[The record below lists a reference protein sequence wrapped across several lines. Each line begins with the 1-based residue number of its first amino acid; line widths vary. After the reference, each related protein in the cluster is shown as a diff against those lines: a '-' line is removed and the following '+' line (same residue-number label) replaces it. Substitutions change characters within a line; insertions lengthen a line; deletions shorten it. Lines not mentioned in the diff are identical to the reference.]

1 MVMKARNAAMSS
13 RLLRLFLAM
22 RSLKVPCS
30 RWSMALVVGD
40 RHGLPLGTLG
50 LEVLPLGEAH
60 GTGEDDRGEAL
71 NLRVVG
77 LDRVVVV
84 LPGEGDLV
92 LRRREL
98 LLEVD
103 QYRVRPE
110 IRVVLGNG
118 KQVPDGPGE
127 AGLGLSLLSWGLRLH
142 GLGAGLRYLREHV
155 LLLAEVLLHAFEEVR
170 DQVVPAL

>member
-1 MVMKARNAAMSS
+1 MSN
-13 RLLRLFLAM
+13 RLLRLLRAM
-22 RSLKVPCS
+22 RSLKVP
-30 RWSMALVVGD
+30 WSLPSIVLVVGD

-50 LEVLPLGEAH
+50 LEVLPLREAH
-60 GTGEDDRGEAL
+60 RTGEDDRWEAL

-103 QYRVRPE
+103 QHRVR
-110 IRVVLGNG
+110 
-118 KQVPDGPGE
+118 
-127 AGLGLSLLSWGLRLH
+127 A
-142 GLGAGLRYLREHV
+142 
-155 LLLAEVLLHAFEEVR
+155 
-170 DQVVPAL
+170 